1 MDKVA
6 FITHTLDEGGAA
18 TSFLLQVLCSD
29 IKSEEHIFI
38 HPPYNKSDAYRE
50 LKLKMPHFQWRL
62 PFAWIFRG
70 AEPGLHRKAYRMVME
85 GFADFTFLFKYNR
98 VLAREKVQTVYLNS
112 IVLWC
117 LLPVLP
123 QHLNLVIHVRET
135 FDDSLEARLAIWT
148 IRHFA
153 DTIIAIDAN
162 VAKPFADLHWKVK
175 IVPNPI
181 DMTRV
186 RELKT
191 ERNNLR
197 AIYDIPKEN
206 FVIAL
211 LAPVG
216 QMKGHPFLLK
226 VLEKYRYSGVTF
238 ALAGLPDSDN
248 KIVEKLKAYKN
259 VKYFGVVPDVSN
271 IYAISDLVI
280 RCEDYLPLG
289 RTVWEGMYAGLP
301 VLLPVRPEDD
311 KSVIIDYLGRYIY
324 TYNALDVDDCI
335 NWINAIHAI
344 RWFVPYPVSSNIKE
358 STEKFV
364 SALDA

>member
-29 IKSEEHIFI
+29 IKPMEHIFI
-38 HPPYNKSDAYRE
+38 HPPYNKSDAYRQ
-50 LKLKMPHFQWRL
+50 LKMVMPHFQWRL

-70 AEPGLHRKAYRMVME
+70 AEPGIHRKAYRMVME
-85 GFADFTFLFKYNR
+85 GFAAFTFLFKYNR
-98 VLAREKVQTVYLNS
+98 ILAREQVRTVYLNS

-123 QHLNLVIHVRET
+123 KHLNRVIHIRET

-148 IRHFA
+148 IRKYA

-162 VAKPFADLHWKVK
+162 VAKPFADLHSKVK

-181 DMTRV
+181 DMTRA
-186 RELKT
+186 R
-191 ERNNLR
+191 NLR
-197 AIYDIPKEN
+197 SEKDTLRTILDIPKEN
-206 FVIAL
+206 FVVAL
-211 LAPVG
+211 LAPIG

-226 VLEKYRYSGVTF
+226 VLEEYKYNGITF
-238 ALAGLPDSDN
+238 ALAGLPDAN
-248 KIVEKLKAYKN
+248 GVLVEKLKAHKN
-259 VKYFGVVPDVSN
+259 VKYLGVVDDVSAV
-271 IYAISDLVI
+271 YAISDLVI

-289 RTVWEGMYAGLP
+289 RTVWEGVYAGLP

-324 TYNALDVDDCI
+324 TYTASDTDDCI
-335 NWINAIHAI
+335 HWINAIRGI
-344 RWFVPYPVSSNIKE
+344 RWKSQYPQSSNIEE
-358 STEKFV
+358 STKKFI